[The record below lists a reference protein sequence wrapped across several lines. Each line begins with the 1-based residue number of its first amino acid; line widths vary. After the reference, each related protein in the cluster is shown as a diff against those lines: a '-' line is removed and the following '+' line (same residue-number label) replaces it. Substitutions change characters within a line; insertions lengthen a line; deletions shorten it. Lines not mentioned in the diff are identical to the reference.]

1 MSSVDKIKWAMSLRD
16 PQYEALQYFDAISFK
31 IEYRTS
37 SKAEAEEIASE
48 NCQAPH
54 TISVDKEFDFPSF
67 CFDMTTGIGKSR
79 LMGACIYY
87 LYKTKG
93 YKHFFILAPGNTIYD
108 KMRREA
114 VPGHPKYMFKGLEA
128 EMGRPKVYD
137 GENYLSYPVRYIQEE
152 MVVEK
157 TSDIQIFIFNISK
170 IFTRG
175 DIEFK
180 FHKFNENLGGSFA
193 DVLRSFDDLVICMDE
208 AHRYYAPASKKAIN
222 YLNPVLGLEYTATP
236 KSTNKNIIYHYGL
249 EDGAGKFLKI
259 PVVMGRTNTAGY
271 SDDDIEEMKLKDG
284 IKLHERRKSIVYK
297 YCIDNQLEQVKPIV
311 LIACKDTTHARKI
324 KEKIDSDAFFGGRY
338 VGKVIEIDSS
348 TSGAETE
355 ENIQKLLTIEKNTN
369 PIEIV
374 LHVYKLK
381 EGWDVN
387 NLFTIIPLNAAKS
400 DILALQTI
408 GRGLRLPFGEITG
421 IEELDTLDIV
431 AHDHYREIVDDI
443 KNNPVFKKRNLD
455 EEDIP
460 NTKTVMVE
468 PAVENQQIS
477 LFDEALCESKV
488 KSYQDLNNENVV
500 ENLFA
505 EYQKAFVKKV
515 APKKSESDS
524 GQMSIFD
531 YFANDDEKETNDG
544 TASDH
549 KMTQTGMGTDAVDT
563 SFTVHQG
570 DASLQ
575 IDLQKSSGSKN
586 VLPYAKQEFI
596 KKVEELKKVAISVPK
611 IGISYSS
618 TITFKSFTVKR
629 NIMDFDV
636 AASRIERYDAVN
648 GRLLQ
653 VLDADALIVENP
665 ENMLAVSL
673 LESIPEFSSDD
684 AEFILDVVD
693 QYLALI
699 EGTDEVKK
707 KIVRRYATVI
717 VEDLRKQIYASKEE
731 STEFVFNVQKDLIIF
746 KSFAKNMKENG
757 RLNFKKEVPDKK
769 NIKQYLFEGYKKSYY
784 AENAFDSDDERRLSV
799 VLEEDSEVIRFI
811 KPPLNQLGLFYKAA
825 KQYNPDFLVETADKK
840 YMIEV
845 KAANQTDNEDV
856 QEKAKAAIKWCEC
869 ASQVDADGKQGCYD
883 VVIATNMIAV
893 GMDVDRLGLMSVVGQ
908 PKQNSEYI
916 QATSRVGRQHPGIIF
931 TVYNPYR
938 PRDLSN
944 YENFVGFHS
953 QMYRYVEGTTAT
965 PFAARARDRVLHA
978 LVVSLL
984 RLQVETMAD
993 NGGASNINDISD
1005 EQIKDIKD
1013 KILERVKITAPSSYV
1028 DTEKEMDEFINTW
1041 KNIAKDEKLYYFV
1054 PTIADDKKRLLTYYG
1069 EYYGDKEKPTLSS
1082 MRDVEQSSTVFY
1094 WEGV

>member
-16 PQYEALQYFDAISFK
+16 PQYEALQYFEAISSK

-37 SKAEAEEIASE
+37 TKTDAERIASE
-48 NCQAPH
+48 NCQNPH
-54 TISVDKEFDFPSF
+54 TITVDKEFDFPSF

-108 KMRREA
+108 KMRRES

-137 GENYLSYPVRYIQEE
+137 GENYLSYPVKYVQQEL
-152 MVVEK
+152 VVEK
-157 TSDIQIFIFNISK
+157 TSEIQIFIFNISK

-175 DIEFK
+175 DLEFK

-193 DVLRSFDDLVICMDE
+193 EVLRSFDDLVICMDE
-208 AHRYYAPASKKAIN
+208 AHRYYAPASKVAIN
-222 YLNPVLGLEYTATP
+222 YLNPVLGLEFTATP
-236 KSTNKNIIYHYGL
+236 KDTNRNIIYHYGL

-297 YCIDNQLEQVKPIV
+297 YCIENNLEQVKPIV
-311 LIACKDTTHARKI
+311 LVACKDTAHAKKI
-324 KEKIDSDAFFGGRY
+324 KEKIDSDSFFGGRY

-431 AHDHYREIVDDI
+431 AHDHYREIIDDI

-460 NTKTVMVE
+460 ETKTVKVE
-468 PAVENQQIS
+468 PVVENQQIS
-477 LFDEALCESKV
+477 LFDEALCESKI
-488 KSYQDLNNENVV
+488 KSYQDLNSENAV

-515 APKKSESDS
+515 APKKSEDNS

-531 YFANDDEKETNDG
+531 FFGNGDNES
-544 TASDH
+544 ASSEVTLVQPEV
-549 KMTQTGMGTDAVDT
+549 TQTSSISGGVDA
-563 SFTVHQG
+563 SITVQQG
-570 DASLQ
+570 DSTLQ
-575 IDLQKSSGSKN
+575 IDLQKSSGEKN

-596 KKVEELKKVAISVPK
+596 KKIEELKRVAISVPK

-618 TITFKSFTVKR
+618 TITFKPFAVKR
-629 NIMDFDV
+629 NITDFDV
-636 AASRIERYDAVN
+636 AASRIERYDTVN
-648 GRLLQ
+648 DKLLQ

-699 EGTDEVKK
+699 DGTDDEKK

-717 VEDLRKQIYASKEE
+717 VDDLRKQIYASKEE
-731 STEFVFNVQKDLIIF
+731 STEFVFNVQKDLIVF
-746 KSFAKNMKENG
+746 GPFVKNMKENG

-769 NIKQYLFEGYKKSYY
+769 NIKQYLFEGFKKSYY
-784 AENAFDSDDERRLSV
+784 TENAFDSDDERRLSV
-799 VLEEDSEVIRFI
+799 VLEEDAEVIRFI
-811 KPPLNQLGLFYKAA
+811 KLPLNQLGLFYKAA

-845 KAANQTDNEDV
+845 KAANQTDNDDV

-869 ASQVDADGKQGCYD
+869 ASQVDADGKTWEY
-883 VVIATNMIAV
+883 
-893 GMDVDRLGLMSVVGQ
+893 RLVPGDKIVVGNTF
-908 PKQNSEYI
+908 K
-916 QATSRVGRQHPGIIF
+916 
-931 TVYNPYR
+931 
-938 PRDLSN
+938 
-944 YENFVGFHS
+944 
-953 QMYRYVEGTTAT
+953 YVIGMAI
-965 PFAARARDRVLHA
+965 P
-978 LVVSLL
+978 VV
-984 RLQVETMAD
+984 V
-993 NGGASNINDISD
+993 
-1005 EQIKDIKD
+1005 
-1013 KILERVKITAPSSYV
+1013 
-1028 DTEKEMDEFINTW
+1028 
-1041 KNIAKDEKLYYFV
+1041 DEK
-1054 PTIADDKKRLLTYYG
+1054 
-1069 EYYGDKEKPTLSS
+1069 
-1082 MRDVEQSSTVFY
+1082 
-1094 WEGV
+1094 

>member
-16 PQYEALQYFDAISFK
+16 PQYEALKYFDAISSK

-37 SKAEAEEIASE
+37 SKADAEKIASE
-48 NCQAPH
+48 NCQEPH
-54 TISVDKEFDFPSF
+54 TISVDKEFDFPSY

-108 KMRREA
+108 KMRRES

-137 GENYLSYPVRYIQEE
+137 GENYLSYPVKYVQQEL
-152 MVVEK
+152 VVEK
-157 TSDIQIFIFNISK
+157 TSEIQIFIFNISK

-175 DIEFK
+175 DLEFK

-193 DVLRSFDDLVICMDE
+193 EVLRSFDDLVICMDE
-208 AHRYYAPASKKAIN
+208 AHRYYAPASKVAIN
-222 YLNPVLGLEYTATP
+222 YLNPVLGLEFTATP
-236 KSTNKNIIYHYGL
+236 KDTNRNIIYHYGL

-297 YCIDNQLEQVKPIV
+297 YCIENNLEQVKPIV
-311 LIACKDTTHARKI
+311 LVACKDTTHAKKI
-324 KEKIDSDAFFGGRY
+324 KEKIDSDSFFGGRY

-355 ENIQKLLTIEKNTN
+355 ENIQKLLTIEKNSN

-431 AHDHYREIVDDI
+431 AHDHYREIIDDI

-460 NTKTVMVE
+460 ETKTVKVE
-468 PAVENQQIS
+468 PVVENQQIS
-477 LFDEALCESKV
+477 LFDEALRESKI
-488 KSYQDLNNENVV
+488 KSYQDLNSEHAV

-515 APKKSESDS
+515 APKKSEDNS

-531 YFANDDEKETNDG
+531 FFGNGDNESASSEDTPVQPEMAQTSFISDG
-544 TASDH
+544 
-549 KMTQTGMGTDAVDT
+549 VDT
-563 SFTVHQG
+563 SITVQQG
-570 DASLQ
+570 DSTLQ
-575 IDLQKSSGSKN
+575 IDLQKSSGGKN

-596 KKVEELKKVAISVPK
+596 KKIEELKRVAISVPK

-618 TITFKSFTVKR
+618 TITFEPFTVKR
-629 NIMDFDV
+629 NITDFDV
-636 AASRIERYDAVN
+636 AASRIERYDTVN
-648 GRLLQ
+648 DKLLQ

-699 EGTDEVKK
+699 DGTDEEKK

-717 VEDLRKQIYASKEE
+717 VDDLRKQIYASKEE
-731 STEFVFNVQKDLIIF
+731 STEFVFNVQKDLIVF
-746 KSFAKNMKENG
+746 GPFVKNMKENG
-757 RLNFKKEVPDKK
+757 RLNFKKEVSDKK
-769 NIKQYLFEGYKKSYY
+769 NIKQYLFDGFKKSYY
-784 AENAFDSDDERRLSV
+784 TENAFDSDDERRLSV
-799 VLEEDSEVIRFI
+799 VLEEDAEVIRFI

-869 ASQVDADGKQGCYD
+869 ASQVDADGKTWEY
-883 VVIATNMIAV
+883 
-893 GMDVDRLGLMSVVGQ
+893 RLVPGDKIVVGNTF
-908 PKQNSEYI
+908 K
-916 QATSRVGRQHPGIIF
+916 
-931 TVYNPYR
+931 
-938 PRDLSN
+938 
-944 YENFVGFHS
+944 
-953 QMYRYVEGTTAT
+953 YVIGMAI
-965 PFAARARDRVLHA
+965 P
-978 LVVSLL
+978 VV
-984 RLQVETMAD
+984 V
-993 NGGASNINDISD
+993 D
-1005 EQIKDIKD
+1005 E
-1013 KILERVKITAPSSYV
+1013 E
-1028 DTEKEMDEFINTW
+1028 
-1041 KNIAKDEKLYYFV
+1041 
-1054 PTIADDKKRLLTYYG
+1054 
-1069 EYYGDKEKPTLSS
+1069 
-1082 MRDVEQSSTVFY
+1082 
-1094 WEGV
+1094 